1 MQEEEGVARLKKRD
15 WRQNPHQS
23 RIFLLLSRDK
33 VLSIWERPENRKIS
47 LVFFFSGAKLFRGQ
61 KEEEEEEEE
70 ALEG

>member
-1 MQEEEGVARLKKRD
+1 MQEEEGVARLKERD

-23 RIFLLLSRDK
+23 RIFLLLVSRDK

-47 LVFFFSGAKLFRGQ
+47 LVFFFPRAKLFRGQ
-61 KEEEEEEEE
+61 KEEE